1 MEEMTCSA
9 NMHSAMF
16 ILLHDKDFKE
26 WLHEAEARLLKAA
39 FLQLGSSFFK
49 PQGQKKIPE

>member
-1 MEEMTCSA
+1 MTCSA